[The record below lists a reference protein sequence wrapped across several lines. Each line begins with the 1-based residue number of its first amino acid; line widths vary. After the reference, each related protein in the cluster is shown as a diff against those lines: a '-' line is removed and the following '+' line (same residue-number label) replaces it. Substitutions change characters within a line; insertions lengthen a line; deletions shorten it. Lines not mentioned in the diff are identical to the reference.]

1 MTPTPNILDRMADA
15 LRTGAEARGWV
26 DLADLTTSGFT
37 AEEIQRHGPL
47 AALMAWS
54 PEEQTRALARHLD
67 DPSLLSLLTR
77 AAVEAH
83 RVVANA
89 TRETIRNAPA
99 ATVFVG
105 GFGWM
110 AATLARHAGWM

>member
-1 MTPTPNILDRMADA
+1 MTNILDRMADT

-26 DLADLTTSGFT
+26 DLADLLQSGFSH
-37 AEEIQRHGPL
+37 EDIQRHGPQ
-47 AALMAWS
+47 AALMVWS

-83 RVVANA
+83 RVVARA
-89 TRETIRNAPA
+89 PREAIRNAPA
-99 ATVFVG
+99 ALLLVAGLAWPVAMIARHT
-105 GFGWM
+105 GWM
-110 AATLARHAGWM
+110 